1 MLPGIL
7 ACNQRPGSPSV
18 RGLFC
23 SNLFLTDRH
32 TTTTTTSSRI
42 PTPRI
47 VKTWEFALDK
57 VSVQKNG
64 TVGGNSEQVIEK
76 EQISAADERDIIEAA
91 LQEITIDKNNV
102 AKYIEKEHNSA
113 QTYWFDY

>member
-18 RGLFC
+18 RGLFA
-23 SNLFLTDRH
+23 SNFFSTD
-32 TTTTTTSSRI
+32 RI
-42 PTPRI
+42 PTPII

>member
-1 MLPGIL
+1 MNVVNSFNASDLRDPIDDVL
-7 ACNQRPGSPSV
+7 
-18 RGLFC
+18 
-23 SNLFLTDRH
+23 
-32 TTTTTTSSRI
+32 
-42 PTPRI
+42 
-47 VKTWEFALDK
+47 
-57 VSVQKNG
+57 QKIEINRKNVPKYI

>member
-18 RGLFC
+18 RGLFA
-23 SNLFLTDRH
+23 SNLFLTDR
-32 TTTTTTSSRI
+32 I
-42 PTPRI
+42 PTPII

-57 VSVQKNG
+57 VSVQKNC
-64 TVGGNSEQVIEK
+64 TVGGNSEQVIEN

>member
-18 RGLFC
+18 RGLFA
-23 SNLFLTDRH
+23 SNHFLTDR
-32 TTTTTTSSRI
+32 I
-42 PTPRI
+42 PRPII

-57 VSVQKNG
+57 VSVQKKG

-76 EQISAADERDIIEAA
+76 EQISAADHRDIIEGA
-91 LQEITIDKNNV
+91 LEEIEVDRNNV
-102 AKYIEKEHNSA
+102 AKYIPVGAHSAQVIEKEQNSA
-113 QTYWFDY
+113 QTYRLD

>member
-7 ACNQRPGSPSV
+7 ACKYRPGPNHFV
-18 RGLFC
+18 I
-23 SNLFLTDRH
+23 D
-32 TTTTTTSSRI
+32 RI
-42 PTPRI
+42 PRPII
-47 VKTWEFALDK
+47 VKEWKLALDNLSQVIEK
-57 VSVQKNG
+57 EKKEKEAALQEITIDK
-64 TVGGNSEQVIEK
+64 VGGNSEQVIEK

-113 QTYWFDY
+113 QTYSFYK